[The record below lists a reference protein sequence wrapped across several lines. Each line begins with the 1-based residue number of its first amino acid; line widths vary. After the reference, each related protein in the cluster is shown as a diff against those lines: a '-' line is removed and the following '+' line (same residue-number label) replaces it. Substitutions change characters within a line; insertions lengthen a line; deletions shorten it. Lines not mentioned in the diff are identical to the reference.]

1 MFTISIADQT
11 PIRAEFIGT
20 IRTDDHPGAEHTT
33 QIGREFLDALRT
45 GDANAADRI
54 FTEIG
59 FGLARDIPAT
69 EVGALAAEVMWS
81 GVRCDLTDEDGESFG
96 AGVPVLIQ
104 GDVALIKTA
113 GNRINVMRVPPAD
126 LGSSTSPAS
135 AEMASALGKWLDD
148 EIRDNAPECAEPA
161 AVRQDADEAHK
172 ECDALIRKLRDLIKD
187 DRRESFREFLDITQT
202 GISALVEQRLLGDL
216 HRSVRT
222 AYDVLDSLA
231 ENFWRHCVRDQ
242 RHVLLDPRRAAWNL
256 MRSVR
261 SLERGEE
268 FTPEEP
274 PLLNAQ
280 KKKPKKPPYWPDRAK
295 AEKDVRK
302 RVADICSSITYEA
315 CDGGNPVM
323 SYKMSDGR
331 VKGYR
336 TFNPPGLWGAA
347 ELSRMMCI
355 VRAALEVEGI
365 LDTSGTTA
373 GEVSQRRDVYDWID
387 SETKS
392 FFAAQDYN
400 EQAA

>member
-11 PIRAEFIGT
+11 PIRAKFIGT
-20 IRTDDHPGAEHTT
+20 IRTDDHLGAEHTT

-59 FGLARDIPAT
+59 FGLIRDIPAT

-81 GVRCDLTDEDGESFG
+81 GVRCDLTDEDGEFFG

-104 GDVALIKTA
+104 GDVALVKTA
-113 GNRINVMRVPPAD
+113 GNRINVLRVLPAD
-126 LGSSTSPAS
+126 PGSSTSPAS

-161 AVRQDADEAHK
+161 AVRQDADDAHK

-187 DRRESFREFLDITQT
+187 DRRESFKEFLDITQT
-202 GISALVEQRLLGDL
+202 GISTLVEQRLLANL

-222 AYDVLDSLA
+222 AYDRLDALA

-242 RHVLLDPRRAAWNL
+242 RHVLLEPRRAAWNL

-274 PLLNAQ
+274 PLLNAH
-280 KKKPKKPPYWPDRAK
+280 KKKAKKPSHWPDPAK
-295 AEKDVRK
+295 AEKDVRR
-302 RVADICSSITYEA
+302 RVAEMCSSITTEMRD
-315 CDGGNPVM
+315 DGRAVR
-323 SYKMSDGR
+323 SYKTSDGR
-331 VKGYR
+331 VEWYGIR
-336 TFNPPGLWGAA
+336 TPPGLWSAA
-347 ELSRMMCI
+347 EEFPLSCI
-355 VRAALEVEGI
+355 FWNDLEAQGI
-365 LDTSGTTA
+365 INRTDYTDDA
-373 GEVSQRRDVYDWID
+373 VSQLCDVHRWVE
-387 SETKS
+387 SEIES
-392 FFAAQDYN
+392 FIAARKHN